1 MIAAALSAG
10 VVALVVYSL
19 PYRLGLIVAALVG
32 IAVGT
37 FLEKNRGQSLSRSG

>member
-10 VVALVVYSL
+10 ITAIVAYSL
-19 PYRLGLIVAALVG
+19 PFKLGLILAAIVG

-37 FLEKNRGQSLSRSG
+37 ILESRA